1 MLKIVANY
9 KELRQNIGMLIKHSG
24 YKNSYI
30 AEKLGIPSPN
40 FSVKKKR
47 GSWTI
52 EEVEKILAIIDNEE
66 LEDFYLGKVMEK
78 VEKEKD
84 FVTLDELKKEMGWK

>member
-1 MLKIVANY
+1 MLKIVENY
-9 KELRQNIGMLIKHSG
+9 KELRQNIGMLIKKSG
-24 YKNSYI
+24 YKNSFI

-52 EEVEKILAIIDNEE
+52 EEVEKILGIIDNEE
-66 LEDFYLGKVMEK
+66 LEDFYLGKIMEK
-78 VEKEKD
+78 VEKENE
-84 FVTLDELKKEMGWK
+84 FMTLDELKKGMGWK